1 MRDMGMSS
9 GNGEEVREDREEGG
23 EASDEGG
30 VEPQEVREGPE
41 AEEGAAERLREL
53 EQVLA
58 RLREELVSEKE
69 ERMRLMGSVER
80 LLRHLI
86 GVAETVERVAGLYS
100 LSDDS
105 NARSLSEGLKMVSSS
120 IEKVLREEGVE
131 VIGDVGERFD
141 PVVHEAVGFVESE
154 QQEEGTVVSVVERGF
169 AFRGKVLRPAK
180 VVVAKRASRGEGGR

>member
-1 MRDMGMSS
+1 MGMSS
-9 GNGEEVREDREEGG
+9 GNGEEVRADRGEGG
-23 EASDEGG
+23 EVSDEGG

-105 NARSLSEGLKMVSSS
+105 NARSLSEGLKLVSSS

>member
-1 MRDMGMSS
+1 MGMSS
-9 GNGEEVREDREEGG
+9 GNGEEVRADRGEGG
-23 EASDEGG
+23 EVSDEGG
-30 VEPQEVREGPE
+30 SEPQEVREGPE

-131 VIGDVGERFD
+131 VIGSEGERFD

-154 QQEEGTVVSVVERGF
+154 QHEDGTVVSVLERGF

-180 VVVAKRASRGEGGR
+180 VVVAKKAPREGGVKGAD

>member
-1 MRDMGMSS
+1 MDMSS

-30 VEPQEVREGPE
+30 VEPQEVREGPGVEE
-41 AEEGAAERLREL
+41 AAAERLREL
-53 EQVLA
+53 EQELA

-105 NARSLSEGLKMVSSS
+105 NARSLSEGLRLISSS

-131 VIGDVGERFD
+131 VIGSEGERFD

-154 QQEEGTVVSVVERGF
+154 QHEDGTVVSVLERGF

-180 VVVAKRASRGEGGR
+180 VVVAKKAPREGGVKGAD

>member
-1 MRDMGMSS
+1 MSDMGMSS
-9 GNGEEVREDREEGG
+9 GNGEEVRADREEGG

-30 VEPQEVREGPE
+30 VEPKEVREGPGVEE
-41 AEEGAAERLREL
+41 AAAERLREL
-53 EQVLA
+53 EQELA

-105 NARSLSEGLKMVSSS
+105 NARSLSEGLRLVSGS

-180 VVVAKRASRGEGGR
+180 VIVAKRASKGEGGR

>member
-1 MRDMGMSS
+1 MGMSS

-30 VEPQEVREGPE
+30 VEPQEVREGPGVEE
-41 AEEGAAERLREL
+41 AAAERLREL
-53 EQVLA
+53 EQELA
-58 RLREELVSEKE
+58 SLREELVSEKE

-154 QQEEGTVVSVVERGF
+154 QHEDGTVVSVLERGF

-180 VVVAKRASRGEGGR
+180 VVVAKKAPREGGVKGAD